1 MRDGIQDDVLFRN
14 YLLLAL
20 EYRLCNMLTFLK
32 ISGGL
37 FGRDHTQLKQML
49 PPPGTPTNLEHLFY

>member
-1 MRDGIQDDVLFRN
+1 
-14 YLLLAL
+14 
-20 EYRLCNMLTFLK
+20 MLTFLK

-49 PPPGTPTNLEHLFY
+49 PPPGTPTNLDHPLLLAIKNNA